1 MRFVILTIVLI
12 LTSLFYGYGQDIV
25 INEIM
30 ASNETTV
37 TDEDGDYSDWIEL
50 YNSNSNAINL
60 SGYTISDDSLNPN
73 KWTFPET
80 VLLPDSFLLI
90 FASGKDRQEGPF
102 LHTNF
107 KINSDGEDLI
117 LSDNLENVIDHILPI
132 PISTD
137 ISYGRKPDGGLQF
150 LYFDFPSPGI
160 SNDFSNS
167 LDFSHERGFYT
178 SPFKLFVTSDSDEDQ
193 VFFTL
198 NGEIPTPGSELFMDS
213 ILMGYKYNLPNVI
226 SDIPTTPELSSP
238 EIVWIPPAGPVD
250 KVNIIRLRSFNNS
263 IPTSKVY
270 TLTFLVDSNV
280 FTKYPYPVLSLVT
293 EASNLFD
300 NDTGIYI
307 PGTNWDASDPQWT
320 GNYYKTGS
328 DWERDMHIEYFG
340 KTGELGF
347 FQDAGV
353 RIHGK
358 ITRRRPQKTFRF
370 YARKEYG
377 KDLFNFQL
385 LPQKDLTKYKKFLL
399 RTTYGCWHKT
409 IIKDVLTHDIVRDFE
424 MDIMDSRLV
433 VVYINGEY
441 WGMQNIRDY
450 QDENH
455 LSLYYDI
462 DKNSIDLLRYENQV
476 LYGSNESY
484 DELVDFIAN
493 NDLSIPENYNTV
505 ASQIDIDNF
514 ISYQISEIFF
524 NNYDWPGANIKY
536 WRSSDMDSKW
546 RWLFYDIDAGYGNS
560 NYNMMEHAT
569 LEGGTAWPNPDWST
583 LFLRKLLQNDVFKE
597 LFIQGFANLLNTT
610 FQSDTINLR
619 IQEFTSYY
627 EQEIPSHIYR
637 WGFPESE
644 AIWESNINLI
654 LTEFANNRPCAI
666 RDHIMEFFDLDE
678 FGFSCDTSDNI
689 DSICFGSHLL
699 FPNPNNGK
707 FTIKL
712 PDNSPDDYQI
722 SIFNSIGAKVYSA
735 DLSAKDN
742 NNKLYIDTGNLK
754 EGFYLLNS
762 ISENSN
768 LTSSFIILR

>member
-1 MRFVILTIVLI
+1 MRLLLTTVLI
-12 LTSLFYGYGQDIV
+12 LITMSFGFGQDIV

-37 TDEDGDYSDWIEL
+37 MDEDGDYSDWIEL
-50 YNSNSNAINL
+50 YNSNDNAINL
-60 SGYTISDDSLNPN
+60 SGYTISDDILNPN
-73 KWTFPET
+73 KWTFPEI

-90 FASGKDRQEGPF
+90 FASGKDRDEGLF

-107 KINSDGEDLI
+107 KIDSDGEDLI
-117 LSDNLENVIDHILPI
+117 LTDNLGSIIDHLLPI
-132 PISTD
+132 PLSTD
-137 ISYGRKPDGGLQF
+137 ISYGRKPDGGPQF
-150 LYFDFPSPGI
+150 FYFDFPSPGI

-167 LDFSHERGFYT
+167 IYFSHERGFYT
-178 SPFKLFVTSDSDEDQ
+178 TPFKLFLTSDSDEDQ
-193 VFFTL
+193 VCFTL
-198 NGEIPTPGSELFMDS
+198 DGSVPTPGSELFTDS
-213 ILMGYKYNLPNVI
+213 ILMDYRYNLPNVV
-226 SDIPTTPELSSP
+226 SEIPTTPDSGLP
-238 EIVWIPPAGPVD
+238 GDAYWNPPDGPVD
-250 KVNIIRLRSFNNS
+250 KVNIFRVRSFNNS

-270 TLTFLVDSNV
+270 TLTFFVDSNIY
-280 FTKYPYPVLSLVT
+280 TKYPYPVLSLVT

-300 NDTGIYI
+300 HDTGIYI
-307 PGTNWDASDPQWT
+307 PGTNWDTSDPGWT
-320 GNYYKTGS
+320 GNYYQTGS
-328 DWERDMHIEYFG
+328 EWERDMHIEYFE

-358 ITRRRPQKTFRF
+358 ITRRRPQKSFRF

-377 KDLFNFQL
+377 KDMFNFQL
-385 LPQKDLTKYKKFLL
+385 LPQKDLTKYKKFIL
-399 RTTYGCWHKT
+399 RTTYGCWHNT
-409 IIKDVLTHDIVRDFE
+409 VIKDVMTHDLVRDLE
-424 MDIMDSRLV
+424 MDIMDYRLV
-433 VVYINGEY
+433 IVYINGEY

-493 NDLSIPENYNTV
+493 NDLSIPGNYNTV

-514 ISYQISEIFF
+514 INYQISEIFF

-536 WRSSDMDSKW
+536 WRSSDKDGKW
-546 RWLFYDIDAGYGNS
+546 RWLFYDIDAGYGNY

-597 LFIQGFANLLNTT
+597 SFIQGFANQLNTT
-610 FQSDTINLR
+610 FLSDTINSR

-627 EQEIPSHIYR
+627 EQEIPNHIYR
-637 WGFPESE
+637 WGFPESI
-644 AIWESNINLI
+644 AIWKSDIDLI
-654 LTEFANNRPCAI
+654 LTKFANNRPCVL
-666 RDHIMEFFDLDE
+666 RYHMMEFFDLDE
-678 FGFSCDTSDNI
+678 FGFSCENNLKFD
-689 DSICFGSHLL
+689 SHLL

-707 FTIKL
+707 FTL
-712 PDNSPDDYQI
+712 RFPEDNPGKYHIQ
-722 SIFNSIGAKVYSA
+722 IFNSIGAKVYSA
-735 DLSAKDN
+735 DLFTKENELFIDASYLSEG
-742 NNKLYIDTGNLK
+742 LYI
-754 EGFYLLNS
+754 LNS
-762 ISENSN
+762 RSENSN
-768 LTSSFIILR
+768 FTSSFIIFR